1 MALEIDMSDMTRRQF
16 TRLVLGGITLSVLSG
31 CAPEEAVQAT
41 PTLRQPFDGAQ
52 DKAQDATLTP
62 TPTAKPT
69 LAPTPTATSVASPG
83 VTPTPSPTSVL
94 LHNEN
99 RPGFYIRYYKPFEP
113 VDPNRWTL
121 SVEGL
126 VKSPQ
131 ELTLSDIQSL
141 PLVSQVSRIKCVE
154 CWSAAAKWEGFHLR
168 SLMEIVDPLPEA
180 KWLHFYCADDYYESL
195 NLEELLMER
204 VLFVH
209 RMNDQ
214 ILPDVYGAPLRL
226 MVPFKY
232 GYKSP
237 KAIVQLVFAK
247 EESPGYWP
255 TVGPYTTTGEIQPGG
270 DYPLDLG
277 EPRQI
282 AGGGEIRYP
291 DGIESRGE

>member
-1 MALEIDMSDMTRRQF
+1 MSRRRF
-16 TRLVLGGITLSVLSG
+16 TRLVLGGIALSVLSG
-31 CAPEEAVQAT
+31 CAPEETVQAPPTSTSKSMPSPTKET
-41 PTLRQPFDGAQ
+41 PSPTPSVTKVAPPVV
-52 DKAQDATLTP
+52 TP
-62 TPTAKPT
+62 TPTPT
-69 LAPTPTATSVASPG
+69 SSPTP
-83 VTPTPSPTSVL
+83 VL
-94 LHNEN
+94 LRNEN
-99 RPGFYIRYYKPFEP
+99 RPGFFIRYYKPFKP
-113 VDPNRWTL
+113 VDPDRWTL

-131 ELTLSDIQSL
+131 ALALPDVQSL
-141 PLVSQVSRIKCVE
+141 PLVSQVSRMKCVE

-214 ILPDVYGAPLRL
+214 TLPDVYGAPLRL

-237 KAIVQLVFAK
+237 KAIVRLVFA
-247 EESPGYWP
+247 EEELRGYWP
-255 TVGPYTTTGEIQPGG
+255 TVGPYTTTGEIQPGS
-270 DYPLDLG
+270 DYPLDF
-277 EPRQI
+277 EERRQI
-282 AGGGEIRYP
+282 SGGGEVIYP
-291 DGIESRGE
+291 DGIESKSE

>member
-1 MALEIDMSDMTRRQF
+1 MTRRQF
-16 TRLVLGGITLSVLSG
+16 TRLVLGGIALSAFSG
-31 CAPEEAVQAT
+31 CAPEETGQAT
-41 PTLRQPFDGAQ
+41 A
-52 DKAQDATLTP
+52 
-62 TPTAKPT
+62 
-69 LAPTPTATSVASPG
+69 APTPKPSSQETPSPIFSATKVASPG
-83 VTPTPSPTSVL
+83 VTPTPPTPSPTRPL
-94 LHNEN
+94 LRNEN
-99 RPGFYIRYYKPFEP
+99 RPGFFIRYYKPFEA
-113 VDPNRWTL
+113 VDPARWTL

-131 ELTLSDIQSL
+131 VLTLSDVQSL

-154 CWSAAAKWEGFHLR
+154 CWSAVAKWEGFHLR
-168 SLMEIVDPLPEA
+168 SLMEVVDPLPEA

-195 NLEELLMER
+195 PLEELLRER

-214 ILPDVYGAPLRL
+214 VVPDVYGAPLRL

-237 KAIVQLVFAK
+237 KAIVRLVFA
-247 EESPGYWP
+247 EEELRGYWP
-255 TVGPYTTTGEIQPGG
+255 TVGPYSPKGDIQPGQ

-277 EPRQI
+277 ESRQI
-282 AGGGEIRYP
+282 TGGEVFYP

>member
-1 MALEIDMSDMTRRQF
+1 
-16 TRLVLGGITLSVLSG
+16 
-31 CAPEEAVQAT
+31 
-41 PTLRQPFDGAQ
+41 
-52 DKAQDATLTP
+52 
-62 TPTAKPT
+62 
-69 LAPTPTATSVASPG
+69 
-83 VTPTPSPTSVL
+83 

-113 VDPNRWTL
+113 VDPDRWAL

-126 VKSPQ
+126 VKKPQ
-131 ELTLSDIQSL
+131 ELTLPDVQSL

-195 NLEELLMER
+195 TLEELLMDR
-204 VLFVH
+204 VLFVY

-214 ILPDVYGAPLRL
+214 FVPDVYGAPLRL

-237 KAIVQLVFAK
+237 KAIVRLVFA
-247 EESPGYWP
+247 EEELPGYWP
-255 TVGPYTTTGEIQPGG
+255 TVGPYTKGG
-270 DYPLDLG
+270 DIRPGSDHPLDLDG
-277 EPRQI
+277 TRQI
-282 AGGGEIRYP
+282 TGGEVRYP
-291 DGIESRGE
+291 DGIESKGK